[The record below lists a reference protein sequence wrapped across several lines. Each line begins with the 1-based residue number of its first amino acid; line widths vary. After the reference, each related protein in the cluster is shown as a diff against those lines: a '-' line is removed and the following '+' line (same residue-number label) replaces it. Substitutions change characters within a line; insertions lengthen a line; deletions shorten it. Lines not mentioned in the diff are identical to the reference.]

1 MCTLAFALRPA
12 PGILFAASGNRNEF
26 LARPS
31 RGPLVEGGIM
41 PALLP
46 RDVKSGG
53 SWLGLNAR
61 GLFVCLTNRRGAVL
75 DPGRRS
81 RGELVVEAL
90 RGTNASEVKERIAK
104 LPGDRHNGFHLVF
117 ADAREAWVAICD
129 GSRLELRP
137 VRPGELLVVTERS
150 YGAGQGVREGEV
162 RRECHPLF
170 AAPGLSAATLRP
182 PMQRHG
188 LAPLM
193 PTSWDTVPGRRCNSW
208 PARTASWNSSGPRGT
223 RVPKLQ
229 RICPHGRRRCCAA
242 ETVTSWAA
250 RTPSR
255 TSGRGP
261 ATRAPT

>member
-90 RGTNASEVKERIAK
+90 RGTNASEVKERIAR

-188 LAPLM
+188 LAPLEGACVHA
-193 PTSWDTVPGRRCNSW
+193 DELGY
-208 PARTASWNSSGPRGT
+208 GT
-223 RVPKLQ
+223 RSSLQ
-229 RICPHGRRRCCAA
+229 LVAREDGVVEFLWTEGHPCTEAA
-242 ETVTSWAA
+242 EDLSARATSLL
-250 RTPSR
+250 RS
-255 TSGRGP
+255 
-261 ATRAPT
+261 